1 MMNRISRFINKEK
14 LSKTRAWANEHAL
27 IRYVLVF
34 LTIAYVLATYKIQF
48 MDWYDNNIM
57 PILGYFISNIWIRLL
72 TFILCVVAIY
82 DIQIAISLYSEGVI
96 RKLCHMTYKTVIFM
110 EGCIQLLGNFFL

>member
-34 LTIAYVLATYKIQF
+34 LTIAYVLATYKTQF
-48 MDWYDNNIM
+48 MAWYDNNIM
-57 PILGYFISNIWIRLL
+57 PIQSKNNDTEKVFGSIVIDY
-72 TFILCVVAIY
+72 
-82 DIQIAISLYSEGVI
+82 SL
-96 RKLCHMTYKTVIFM
+96 
-110 EGCIQLLGNFFL
+110 